1 MRENRAHYSG
11 SRSALVIPKGGLAN
25 SGVGDGEAEGPGP
38 PDGPKGANPAA
49 VHEAPTSVNHGADEQ
64 T

>member
-11 SRSALVIPKGGLAN
+11 SRSVLVIPKGGLAN
-25 SGVGDGEAEGPGP
+25 SGVGDGEAEGAGP

-49 VHEAPTSVNHGADEQ
+49 ARESPT
-64 T
+64 